1 MLKFEKIIIEDF
13 MSIDRQEF
21 EFENGIHAVVGHNG
35 AGKTQTLLALSQAL
49 FNKNPKS
56 GNDKLEE
63 TYNKITQKPY
73 TIVVEFLKDED
84 KYTII
89 NDRKR
94 NAIFIYKNDI
104 DISVKGIKQQLQKI
118 EEIIGMNY
126 NMFISFY
133 YLSTTT
139 IKNIFD
145 VSNEENL
152 IYKFFDIET
161 IKYIDKELRGRL
173 RLNKNE
179 LKLLLHTKYNYEK
192 QLSLLKEFTE
202 IDVVGLTNK
211 KYLLKDALIELEK
224 SAENKQIVFLKNKLQ
239 EILNKIN
246 DLRTE
251 FLKYENTKSYIKKQI
266 EKLES
271 GVCPVCG
278 QPVTEQLGNLEKEYE
293 ELVDKQKQL
302 KKEKEKIVKEQE
314 KVNEKLEI
322 LQNKVDT
329 KKKKIESE
337 LKNIED
343 KLTFYEQDKEKY
355 DKLKEQENEV
365 ESNLESI
372 KERIRNIEIEN
383 ETIDVMLSLIKSNAI
398 TQKYLVSFILLLN
411 SKISQIRQMTGL
423 DIEII
428 AYEVKGKISFRFKD
442 NGIEKTLNSLS
453 SGEKTRV
460 ALVVL
465 FAIFETLQLF
475 TQNKLNILVL
485 DELLG
490 VLDEKGIE
498 MLKVLLEQY
507 RKQMAVFVVLHHN
520 EIEKEFFDTYIKVKK
535 RNNLTDIIIEK

>member
-1 MLKFEKIIIEDF
+1 